1 MEASVVAQVILTD
14 TGPDTVLVPG
24 VITGADTIPGLRIV
38 RTEEATALLAEPANT
53 PIAFTFVVL
62 MIWIGAEYSLVKVV
76 PTTGV
81 LPVVV

>member
-1 MEASVVAQVILTD
+1 MDAFVVAQDILTA
-14 TGPDTVLVPG
+14 TGPVTVPVPG

-38 RTEEATALLAEPANT
+38 RTEEATALFAEPASK

-62 MIWIGAEYSLVKVV
+62 MIWKGAEYSLVKVV